1 MNIKYREGQTINY
14 RSGNMHASGEV
25 ISVKQEMVMG
35 KMENVYLVSE
45 GNGGQNMKYV
55 PESQILTLLK
65 RLKIYE

>member
-45 GNGGQNMKYV
+45 GNGGQNMTYV
-55 PESQILTLLK
+55 PESEILTLLNG
-65 RLKIYE
+65 